1 VANFFGIQVGVLVK
15 QSRAPILLTKRGER
29 VMLVVCWFSLVL
41 LIAYAEDLSNLFN

>member
-1 VANFFGIQVGVLVK
+1 MANFFGIQVGVLVK
-15 QSRAPILLTKRGER
+15 QNRAPIVLTKRGER